1 MQAFADCNDNVR
13 VFGSPKVYSI
23 KKIRSKTDN
32 VMNDFVTDFGNYCV
46 KSNVTIN
53 TYSCMLLNLFQ
64 AFYYNGN
71 NFIRSRT
78 DDTYSIEIQ
87 NFGSSACEL
96 MSLVISDDIE
106 NQKTMVISIIIIPF
120 QDDRKI
126 IR

>member
-1 MQAFADCNDNVR
+1 
-13 VFGSPKVYSI
+13 
-23 KKIRSKTDN
+23 
-32 VMNDFVTDFGNYCV
+32 
-46 KSNVTIN
+46 
-53 TYSCMLLNLFQ
+53 MLLNLFQ

-96 MSLVISDDIE
+96 MFLVISDDIE